1 MIEFKLDRLSDYSDD
16 AILEEILRVADILK
30 ERPLTISN
38 FDKESRVNHTTITRR
53 FGNWKNA
60 LQKAGLDNS
69 YFHTQN
75 IKKNKEEIILEL
87 QRVAKVLGK
96 DSFTAGEFE
105 KASEM
110 SRTSSAL
117 YREFGSFKK
126 MMEAAGLI
134 SPAVSKRYSDEERY
148 ENLLNVWTYYGRQ
161 PSHAEMKSTPSI
173 IGPKAYITR
182 WGSWSKA
189 LYAFVERVNK
199 DLCEQENTNIIEQKE
214 APSKKQTSISEEDSR
229 EIKLGLRY
237 KILSRDHFKCK
248 RCGDSPATN
257 PACKLHVDHIAPF
270 SKGGKTTANNLQTL
284 CDKCNIGKGNR
295 YAE

>member
-16 AILEEILRVADILK
+16 SILEEIRRVADILQEK
-30 ERPLTISN
+30 PLTIAS
-38 FDKESRVNHTTITRR
+38 FDKASRVNHTTITRR

-60 LQKAGLDNS
+60 LQKAGLDDS

-75 IKKNKEEIILEL
+75 LKKSKEEMILEL
-87 QRVAKVLGK
+87 QRVAKALGK
-96 DSFTAGEFE
+96 DSFTAHEFE
-105 KASEM
+105 QASEM
-110 SRTSSAL
+110 SRTSSAF

-126 MMEAAGLI
+126 AMEAADLTPP
-134 SPAVSKRYSDEERY
+134 SVSKRYSDEERY
-148 ENLLNVWTYYGRQ
+148 ENLLNVWTHYGRQ
-161 PSHAEMKSTPSI
+161 PKYAEMKSPPSTI
-173 IGPKAYITR
+173 SPKAYVTR

-189 LYAFVERVNK
+189 LHAFVDQVNK
-199 DLCEQENTNIIEQKE
+199 DLDEQNNTNVIEQKE
-214 APSKKQTSISEEDSR
+214 VPTKKQTSIPEEDRR

-237 KILSRDHFKCK
+237 KILSRDNFKCK

-257 PACKLHVDHIAPF
+257 PTCKLHVDHIVPF
-270 SKGGKTTANNLQTL
+270 SKGGKTTPDNLQTL

>member
-1 MIEFKLDRLSDYSDD
+1 MIEFKLDRLNDYSDD
-16 AILEEILRVADILK
+16 SILEEIRRVADCLK
-30 ERPLTISN
+30 EKPLTIAS

-60 LQKAGLDNS
+60 LQKAGLNDS

-75 IKKNKEEIILEL
+75 IKKSKEEIIFEL
-87 QRVAKVLGK
+87 QRVAKILSK
-96 DSFTAGEFE
+96 DSFTAYEFE
-105 KASEM
+105 QASEM

-126 MMEAAGLI
+126 AMEAAGLT
-134 SPAVSKRYSDEERY
+134 PPNVSKRYSDEERY
-148 ENLLNVWTYYGRQ
+148 ENLLNVWTHYGRQ
-161 PSHAEMKSTPSI
+161 PKYAEMKLQPST
-173 IGPKAYITR
+173 IGPKAYVIR
-182 WGSWSKA
+182 WASWSKA
-189 LYAFVERVNK
+189 LHAFVDQVNK
-199 DLCEQENTNIIEQKE
+199 DLDEQDNTNIIEQKE
-214 APSKKQTSISEEDSR
+214 VPIKKQTSILEEDCR

-257 PACKLHVDHIAPF
+257 PTCKLHIDHIVPF
-270 SKGGKTTANNLQTL
+270 SRGGKTILDNLQTL

-295 YAE
+295 YEE